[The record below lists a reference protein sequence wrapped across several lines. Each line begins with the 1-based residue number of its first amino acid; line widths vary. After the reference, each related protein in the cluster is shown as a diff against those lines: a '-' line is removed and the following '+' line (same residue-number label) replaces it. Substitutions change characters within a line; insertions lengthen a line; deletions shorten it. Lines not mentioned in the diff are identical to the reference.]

1 MGRLK
6 APELLTDQHQ
16 LDGFDCGNQ
25 TLNDW
30 LARRA
35 LKNQVAGAS
44 RAFVVCENERV
55 LGYYALATGSVE
67 RMQAPKPIARNMPE
81 AVPVLVL
88 GRLAVDIQAQGK
100 RLGAGLLRDALL
112 RALRVSR
119 EVGIRA
125 VLVHATSNDAKGF
138 YERYGFTES
147 PIDEMTLMLPLKH
160 ISDAL

>member
-1 MGRLK
+1 MGRLR

-16 LDGFDCGNQ
+16 LDGFNCGND

-44 RAFVVCENERV
+44 RTFVVCENVRV
-55 LGYYALATGSVE
+55 LGYYAVASGSVE

-81 AVPVLVL
+81 AVPALVL
-88 GRLAVDIQAQGK
+88 GRLAVDISAQGK

-112 RALRVSR
+112 RAMRVSR

-125 VLVHATSNDAKGF
+125 VLVHAISNDAKRF
-138 YERYGFTES
+138 YERYGFSES
-147 PIDEMTLMLPLKH
+147 PVDEMTLMLSLKH